1 MYSMAS
7 TGLLILTIVALIA
20 AVLISVFLK
29 VNVGICCYAMAF
41 IVGTFGV
48 GLSVNDIVG
57 FFPLSLFFQILIVTI
72 FYGYA
77 IQSGA
82 FTALANKIVYAC
94 RNKPALLPFAIA
106 FSSAVVAAIGCPPPA
121 TGASLQAISINVQQ
135 KTGMRYVIGNMTV
148 GLGGMCGAFL
158 PFGLFTTIVTGLLAA
173 GGIQDAALSST
184 FATIRNVVIVF
195 HLILL
200 VGLFIGQ
207 KAYKLK
213 KLDMDKPA
221 PFTKEQK
228 TILTIVVVMLLL
240 VIVPAVFKRWIP
252 VLKPFASNVTIVSS
266 SAIGALICGAL
277 RLGDERQI
285 MKNCVPWPLLITIA
299 GAVSMIQVINA
310 TGLTEMIGNAL
321 SGNLPAFLVPILFCL
336 LAGLLSFFVDSTGV
350 VLPLFIPIAI
360 TVAANTGMSP
370 AILISCVTIGAY
382 ASGQC
387 PLSTGG
393 ALAVMYCPEDQ
404 TKKVFFQ
411 MWIWAFISVA
421 VAAVMSGVLALI
433 F

>member
-1 MYSMAS
+1 MAS
-7 TGLLILTIVALIA
+7 TGLLILTVVALIV

-41 IVGTFGV
+41 LVGTFGV
-48 GLSVNDIVG
+48 GLSVNQIVG

-94 RNKPALLPFAIA
+94 RNRPALLPFAIA

-135 KTGMRYVIGNMTV
+135 RTGMRYVIGNMTV

-158 PFGLFTTIVTGLLAA
+158 PFGLFSTIVTGLLAA
-173 GGIQDAALSST
+173 GGIADADLRST
-184 FATIRNVVIVF
+184 FAVIRNVVIVF
-195 HLILL
+195 HLVLL
-200 VGLFIGQ
+200 VGLFFGQ

-213 KLDMDKPA
+213 KLDMEKPEA
-221 PFTKEQK
+221 FTKQQK
-228 TILTIVVVMLLL
+228 TVLTIIVIMLLL
-240 VIVPAVFKRWIP
+240 VIVPAVLKRWVP
-252 VLKPFASNVTIVSS
+252 FLKPFSANVTIVSS
-266 SAIGALICGAL
+266 SAIGALICAAM

-285 MKNCVPWPLLITIA
+285 MRSCVPWPLLITIA
-299 GAVSMIQVINA
+299 GAVSMINVINA
-310 TGLTEMIGNAL
+310 TGLTEVIGGAL
-321 SGNLPAFLVPILFCL
+321 SGNLPPFLVPILFCL
-336 LAGLLSFFVDSTGV
+336 LSGVLSFFVDSTGV

-360 TVAANTGMSP
+360 NVAGNIGMSP
-370 AILISCVTIGAY
+370 AILISCVAIGAY
-382 ASGQC
+382 AAGQC

-393 ALAVMYCPEDQ
+393 ALAVMYCPAEQ

-411 MWIWAFISVA
+411 MWIWAFVSIA
-421 VAAVMSGVLALI
+421 AAAVMSAVLALL

>member
-1 MYSMAS
+1 MNV
-7 TGLLILTIVALIA
+7 GLLVLTVIALVI

-48 GLSVNDIVG
+48 GLSVNQIVG
-57 FFPLSLFFQILIVTI
+57 FFPLSLFFQILVVTL

-77 IQSGA
+77 IESGV
-82 FTALANKIVYAC
+82 FTTLANKIVYAC

-106 FSSAVVAAIGCPPPA
+106 FTSGFVAAIGCPPPA
-121 TGASLQAISINVQQ
+121 TGASLQAIAINVQN
-135 KTGMRYVIGNMTV
+135 KTGMRYIIGNMTV

-173 GGIQDAALSST
+173 SGFEGAALTST
-184 FATIRNVVIVF
+184 FAFMRNTVIAF

-207 KAYKLK
+207 KAYKLN
-213 KLDMDKPA
+213 KLEMEKPA
-221 PFTKEQK
+221 GFTKEQK
-228 TILTIVVVMLLL
+228 IVLTIIAVMLLL
-240 VIVPAVFKRWIP
+240 VVLPAVFKRWIP
-252 VLKPFASNVTIVSS
+252 ALKVFSANITIVSS
-266 SAIGALICGAL
+266 SAIGAVICGAL
-277 RLGDERQI
+277 HLGDERKI
-285 MKNCVPWPLLITIA
+285 IRNSVPWGLLITIA
-299 GAVSMIQVINA
+299 GAVTMIGVINA

-321 SGNLPAFLVPILFCL
+321 SSHIPALLVPAVFAL
-336 LAGLLSFFVDSTGV
+336 LAGILSFFVDSTGV
-350 VLPLFIPIAI
+350 VLPLFIPIALAI
-360 TVAANTGMSP
+360 STELGINPGVLVAA
-370 AILISCVTIGAY
+370 ATIGAY
-382 ASGQC
+382 AAGQC

-411 MWIWAFISVA
+411 MWIWAFISLAVA
-421 VAAVMSGVLALI
+421 VVMSFVLGLV